1 MRTPSNL
8 LHEEYTF
15 EELANA
21 LYLKGEGEGFHKVT
35 DKTKWREPVM
45 ADKLGHVAHTKISA
59 GKDSDKY
66 GSDAYDARRGSM
78 AEYKTKALN
87 EKELR
92 NLFQSPKPRGGNYAP
107 LTVSGVYNG
116 AYKDSAIEAYS
127 HIDHYFG
134 VFYKEQCVLIIQAQ
148 TEEVIRQLTLNHE
161 SRGVGQST
169 NLNTVKIKLSDKSLY
184 RVAFRNEPFFSQNS

>member
-1 MRTPSNL
+1 MSPSL
-8 LHEEYTF
+8 LHEVYTF
-15 EELANA
+15 EELSNA
-21 LYLKGEGEGFHKVT
+21 LYLKGEGEGYHKVT

-45 ADKLGHVAHTKISA
+45 AEKLGHVAHTKISA

-66 GSDAYDARRGSM
+66 GSDAYDASTGSM

-87 EKELR
+87 DKELR
-92 NLFQSPKPRGGNYAP
+92 NLFQLPKPRGGNFAP

-134 VFYKEQCVLIIQAQ
+134 VFYKELCVLIIQAN
-148 TEEVIRQLTLNHE
+148 TEEVIRQLTFNHE
-161 SRGVGQST
+161 SRAPGQST

-184 RVAFRNEPFFSQNS
+184 KVAFRNDGFFSQNS